1 MRFLAPIAAGLL
13 LDAIDLMTF
22 GPVGLWTG
30 LAIGGS
36 AGWLLSPYLGFSE
49 RHRWLCAL
57 FAGVYCTLPFTS
69 FVPLAGVLATAANFL
84 RVEPGPVSRHL
95 PSDEERPAI
104 DAEYRAHWDE
114 EASSQANGNEQ
125 DGARKRDSGAR

>member
-1 MRFLAPIAAGLL
+1 MRFIAPIAAGLL

-30 LAIGGS
+30 LAIGGA
-36 AGWLLSPYLGFSE
+36 AGWLLSPYLGFSD

-57 FAGVYCTLPFTS
+57 LAGVYCTLPFTS

-84 RVEPGPVSRHL
+84 RLEPGPVSRHL
-95 PSDEERPAI
+95 PSDGETPAI

-114 EASSQANGNEQ
+114 EPNSQANRNEH
-125 DGARKRDSGAR
+125 GRARRG